1 MMDFNTAV
9 KLAENRFYNKTL
21 HPNFWSDD
29 VFNQDIRKKLLKIV
43 DDIYGEP
50 ENAVKI
56 DDIQLTGSLANYNY
70 TKYSDLDVH
79 ILLDFEKINNDTD
92 LVKRALD
99 GKRFIWN
106 LRHEII
112 MHDHEVE
119 LYYQDTNEPHV
130 ASGLYSIL
138 NDKWITKP
146 TYSPPKVDNRD
157 VLKKAAG
164 ITDTINRLE
173 EELLNDISEAQ
184 AKEYHEYANKI
195 KTKLRNMRS
204 AGLKREGEFSVEN
217 LTFKELRN
225 NGSIGRLIDIISKA
239 YSLIYSE
246 EITVVDEINSLQD
259 LVKQE
264 RGPHHQNNHRGVDR
278 KRQGWVA
285 QTHRITNDDIV
296 NQKVEKSKEDKFSRM
311 LNHMEVLRAC
321 NKYGINV
328 NKLRNG
334 EVKELGTSKIK
345 IWSDGKNFF
354 IKGDK

>member
-1 MMDFNTAV
+1 MMDFSTAV

-21 HPNFWSDD
+21 HTSFWEDGE
-29 VFNQDIRKKLLKIV
+29 FNQEIRKKLLKIV
-43 DDIYGEP
+43 DDVYSAP
-50 ENAVKI
+50 ENTVKI

-70 TKYSDLDVH
+70 TQYSDLDVH
-79 ILLDFEKINNDTD
+79 ILLDFEKINKDAD

-106 LRHEII
+106 LRHDIV

-119 LYYQDTNEPHV
+119 IYYQDTNEPHV

-138 NDKWITKP
+138 NNKWITEP
-146 TYSPPKVDNRD
+146 TYTPPKIDERD
-157 VLKKAAG
+157 VLKKAAA

-173 EELLNDISEAQ
+173 KELTDNISEEQ
-184 AKEYHEYANKI
+184 AKEYHEYGNKI
-195 KTKLRNMRS
+195 KTKLRNMRT
-204 AGLKREGEFSVEN
+204 AGLRREGEFSVEN
-217 LTFKELRN
+217 LAFKELRN

-239 YSLIYSE
+239 YSLMYSE
-246 EITVVDEINSLQD
+246 EVEVVDEINSLQD
-259 LVKQE
+259 LVTGK
-264 RGPHHQNNHRGVDR
+264 RGPHHQNNHRGVQR
-278 KRQGWVA
+278 KNQNWIPD
-285 QTHRITNDDIV
+285 THKITRDDIV
-296 NQKVEKSKEDKFSRM
+296 DQKVQKSKEDKFSRM
-311 LNHMEVLRAC
+311 LTKMEVLRAC

-334 EVKELGTSKIK
+334 DVKELGTSKIK